1 MQRSAVE
8 LSLGRLRRSTGR
20 GLGEEG
26 LPGREGSMCKG
37 AAVGGRRAL
46 SELQGCGWVPARLRE
61 TADEAVE
68 LGWAPVMEAHETE
81 RKSSEV

>member
-1 MQRSAVE
+1 MRKGFQAEKAACAKVR
-8 LSLGRLRRSTGR
+8 RLV
-20 GLGEEG
+20 GEG
-26 LPGREGSMCKG
+26 M
-37 AAVGGRRAL
+37 AL